1 MKVLFKAVDS
11 PGVTI
16 ALLICFSL
24 ISSFSFSQ
32 HSFSKNKTIVI
43 AHRGDHTDA
52 PENTV
57 KAFDDAIKSGVDFA
71 EVDLRTTKDGV
82 LVVMHDETVDRM
94 TDGKGKVSNLTLKEL
109 QRLKVQDKN
118 HPEWGLHSVPTFH
131 EVLGHCKGKM
141 NIYLDFKDADVQKTY
156 ESIKAFG
163 MENSVVVYIN
173 AEKQY
178 TEWRRVAPRIPLMIS
193 LPDSI
198 DDLGALRNYLEKVD
212 AEILDGSF
220 TEYSKEMVDLIHKMG
235 RQVWADVQQKNE
247 NEQQWSAALSTG
259 MDGLQTDHPQALIA
273 YLKQERD
280 R

>member
-1 MKVLFKAVDS
+1 MMVLSSALD
-11 PGVTI
+11 
-16 ALLICFSL
+16 LLIRRIGLLVCFAL

-43 AHRGDHTDA
+43 AHRGDHTNA
-52 PENTV
+52 PENTL

-71 EVDLRTTKDGV
+71 EVDLRTTRDGV

-94 TDGKGKVSNLTLKEL
+94 TDGKGKVSNLTFEELKL
-109 QRLKVQDKN
+109 LKVRDKD
-118 HPEWGLHSVPTFH
+118 HPEWGLHSVPTFTQ
-131 EVLGHCKGKM
+131 VLEHCKGKM
-141 NIYLDFKDADVQKTY
+141 NVYLDFKDAPVKKTY

-163 MENSVVVYIN
+163 MERSVVVYIN
-173 AEKQY
+173 AEEQY
-178 TEWRRVAPRIPLMIS
+178 TEWRRVAPHIPLMIS
-193 LPDSI
+193 LPDTI
-198 DDLGALRNYLEKVD
+198 HDLGTLRNYLEKVD